1 MSCSSPAAR
10 TSEVT
15 DHLIVVLKITL
26 VVFIASSL
34 LDMGLR
40 LDPPDAARGLRNV
53 RFVGLTL
60 FWGFVASSALA
71 FATTRFLPLAPP
83 TRWDVPPIARADG
96 EGQSGPAS
104 HCSPGRYGCLP
115 VEPVSVLAEEMTN
128 PGNASSSHSST
139 IPPAGTSLPRGRK
152 ASYRRGTHNASTQ

>member
-40 LDPPDAARGLRNV
+40 LDPPDAARGLRNAGWQWC
-53 RFVGLTL
+53 RG
-60 FWGFVASSALA
+60 
-71 FATTRFLPLAPP
+71 LAPFP
-83 TRWDVPPIARADG
+83 SGLMPI
-96 EGQSGPAS
+96 GPS
-104 HCSPGRYGCLP
+104 D
-115 VEPVSVLAEEMTN
+115 
-128 PGNASSSHSST
+128 
-139 IPPAGTSLPRGRK
+139 
-152 ASYRRGTHNASTQ
+152 